1 MGLERQVRK
10 EPMVTNR
17 NGKSARAEHQKEKQ
31 DLEPINPEE
40 IKIGRDCSQRENQRA
55 NEKRAGWPI
64 NFFERNLR
72 KHGVGGCL
80 GAEGGT
86 TGKLRCVQVLLP
98 RNRLWCQE
106 QEMARSVSCGP
117 RFPCHT
123 FINELWLPLSMIAR
137 RSERNLKASAPKRFF
152 PDEAV

>member
-55 NEKRAGWPI
+55 DEKRAGWPI

-72 KHGVGGCL
+72 KHGVGGCR

-86 TGKLRCVQVLLP
+86 TGKLRGVPDFVCLGS
-98 RNRLWCQE
+98 RLWCHE
-106 QEMARSVSCGP
+106 QEMALSMSCGP
-117 RFPCHT
+117 RLPCHT
-123 FINELWLPLSMIAR
+123 FINGL
-137 RSERNLKASAPKRFF
+137 
-152 PDEAV
+152 

>member
-55 NEKRAGWPI
+55 DEKRAGWPI

-72 KHGVGGCL
+72 KHGVGRCL

-86 TGKLRCVQVLLP
+86 TGKLRGVRILFASEAAYGVMSKKWHCQCRAVRASRAILL
-98 RNRLWCQE
+98 LMGYDC
-106 QEMARSVSCGP
+106 
-117 RFPCHT
+117 
-123 FINELWLPLSMIAR
+123 L
-137 RSERNLKASAPKRFF
+137 
-152 PDEAV
+152 